1 MTLNILGDLFD
12 TPPSRA
18 SVRKPPPKKRMQ
30 RKRYSA
36 PCNMQ
41 SELSEGGL
49 RKGPMDRGLRKGP
62 VDRVLQLSPAEGLSP
77 NLSMG
82 FTPHGE
88 GSEVNNSLELVHR
101 EPDSKGA
108 EPEGGHSQHGGD
120 MTDTRSG
127 EGEDT
132 KCPSPKPTPC
142 GNAGDGECHTVE
154 GNSLHKEQSDDLMF
168 TQLSPSALEAIY
180 EVVDET
186 ENATK
191 KQAVAESLL
200 NTDTSGTC
208 KVLRTERGES
218 LQPLSKPNI
227 TKTQSLQPLSK
238 PNITK
243 TQSDGSQTKDVSSK
257 VCDVESITHN
267 ESPKDR
273 ICDDL
278 FSQLSPRALHSI
290 MTESEQV
297 EKLTKQANSRSK
309 NSPIL
314 IKKAIKEDADSP
326 CGRPSRGSPV
336 GRHNAVVKA
345 SPKGSPKLLPKPP
358 SVSRPVGLGRK
369 AKRFSYPSTSQISS
383 VCPKLC
389 LAFSLRRRPTQASS

>member
-1 MTLNILGDLFD
+1 M
-12 TPPSRA
+12 
-18 SVRKPPPKKRMQ
+18 
-30 RKRYSA
+30 
-36 PCNMQ
+36 
-41 SELSEGGL
+41 
-49 RKGPMDRGLRKGP
+49 
-62 VDRVLQLSPAEGLSP
+62 DRVLQLSPAEGLSP

-88 GSEVNNSLELVHR
+88 GSEVNSSLELVHRELDSKGAEPEGRQSLELVHR

-108 EPEGGHSQHGGD
+108 EPEGRHSQHVGD

-132 KCPSPKPTPC
+132 KCPKPTPC
-142 GNAGDGECHTVE
+142 GSAGDGDCHKVE

-180 EVVDET
+180 QVVDKT

-208 KVLRTERGES
+208 KDPRTERGDS
-218 LQPLSKPNI
+218 LQPLSKPN
-227 TKTQSLQPLSK
+227 P
-238 PNITK
+238 TK
-243 TQSDGSQTKDVSSK
+243 TQSDGSETKDLSK
-257 VCDVESITHN
+257 VCDVESITHS

-278 FSQLSPRALHSI
+278 FSQLSPRALRSI

-309 NSPIL
+309 NSPII
-314 IKKAIKEDADSP
+314 IKKAIHEDADSP

-336 GRHNAVVKA
+336 GRPNPVVKA
-345 SPKGSPKLLPKPP
+345 SPKGSPPLLPKPP

-383 VCPKLC
+383 VCPKTVFGFQSETSTNTNLKLDKDKDSA
-389 LAFSLRRRPTQASS
+389 LAVPTTENMGAEKSPVVNKSSEVKAPYKRRRRDMGRSGFDTF